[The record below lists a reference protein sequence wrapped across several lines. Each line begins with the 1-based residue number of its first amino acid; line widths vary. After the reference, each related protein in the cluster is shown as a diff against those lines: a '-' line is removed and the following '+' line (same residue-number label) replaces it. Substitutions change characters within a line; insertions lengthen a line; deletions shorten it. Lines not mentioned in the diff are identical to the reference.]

1 MNYTGIQ
8 PPRHTAA
15 PHRPYRNRTA
25 LPVRFS
31 LTRRLHDINAAQWNR
46 LAGDHPTLRH
56 EFLLALDETGCAS
69 PQTGWAPHFL
79 LMHDDAGLAGAMP
92 LYLKSHSR
100 GEYVFDQGWAQA
112 FARQGLDY
120 YPKLLGAVPFTPVPG
135 PRLLARTHEDR
146 VLLARKAVEIATQNQ
161 VSSLHILFPDEE
173 DVKALQEA
181 GFLFRHN
188 VQFHWFNQG
197 YGSLDDFLAGLSQ
210 QKRKKLKQD
219 SRKVGEAG
227 VRFRRLQGDGIDDA
241 ALDFFYH
248 CYQQTYLEH
257 GNPPYLSAEFFQRLR
272 GAMAE
277 NMVLILA
284 EQDGVPVA
292 SALNL
297 CGEQRLYGR
306 YWGSTRYI
314 PGLHFETC
322 YMQGI
327 AYCIDQGLS
336 AFEGGAQGE
345 HKLSRGM
352 LPVKTC
358 SAHWISDRRYAEAI
372 ADFLA
377 RESPAVDAY
386 IDELAEHSP
395 FKKKPAAY

>member
-1 MNYTGIQ
+1 MDYTCICSHRQ
-8 PPRHTAA
+8 PPRSTAQ
-15 PHRPYRNRTA
+15 RTSTA

-46 LAGDHPTLRH
+46 LAGDHPLVRH
-56 EFLLALDETGCAS
+56 EFLLALDDTGCAT

-79 LMHDDAGLAGAMP
+79 LMHRGNGLAGAMP
-92 LYLKSHSR
+92 LYLKFHSR
-100 GEYVFDQGWAQA
+100 GEYVFDHAWAQA
-112 FARQGLDY
+112 FERQGLNY
-120 YPKLLGAVPFTPVPG
+120 YPKLLGAIPFTPVPG
-135 PRLLARTHEDR
+135 PRLLAASHEDR
-146 VLLARKAVEIATQNQ
+146 VLLARKAIEISEQNG
-161 VSSLHILFPDEE
+161 VSSLHILFPGEE
-173 DVKALQEA
+173 DSKALEEA
-181 GFLFRHN
+181 GFLFRRN

-197 YGSLDDFLAGLSQ
+197 YGSLDDFLGGLNQ

-219 SRKVGEAG
+219 SKKVMQAG
-227 VRFRRLQGDGIDDA
+227 VQFRWLQGRDIDDQ
-241 ALDFFYH
+241 ALDFFYR
-248 CYQQTYLEH
+248 CYTQTYLEH
-257 GNPPYLSAEFFQRLR
+257 GNAPYLTPEFFQQLR
-272 GAMAE
+272 GAMPE
-277 NMVLILA
+277 SMVLVLA
-284 EQDGVPVA
+284 EQEGKPVA

-297 CGEQRLYGR
+297 RSERTLYGR
-306 YWGSTRYI
+306 YWGSMRYI

-327 AYCIDQGLS
+327 AYCIDSGL
-336 AFEGGAQGE
+336 AVFEGGAQGE

-386 IDELAEHSP
+386 IGELAEHSP
-395 FKKKPAAY
+395 FKKNPEAG